1 MPGTYSAKGI
11 MSLTKIEG
19 RRKDDA
25 VEINTTIDGTSAI
38 VAIVGNLTVATTPQL
53 EAAFSD
59 LPEEVADLTLDLAEL
74 DYVASAGL
82 RVLVSQAK
90 TMQRKSGTMRIT
102 NPNEEVM
109 EVFDVTG
116 LVDILDI
123 VQ

>member
-25 VEINTTIDGTSAI
+25 VEINRTIDGTSAI

-59 LPEEVADLTLDLAEL
+59 LPEDVADLTLDLAEL

-123 VQ
+123 AQ

>member
-59 LPEEVADLTLDLAEL
+59 LPEDVADLILDLAEL

-123 VQ
+123 AQ

>member
-59 LPEEVADLTLDLAEL
+59 LPEDVADLILDLAEL

-90 TMQRKSGTMRIT
+90 AMQRKSGTMRIT

-123 VQ
+123 AQ

>member
-59 LPEEVADLTLDLAEL
+59 LPEDVADLTLDLAEL

-123 VQ
+123 AQ